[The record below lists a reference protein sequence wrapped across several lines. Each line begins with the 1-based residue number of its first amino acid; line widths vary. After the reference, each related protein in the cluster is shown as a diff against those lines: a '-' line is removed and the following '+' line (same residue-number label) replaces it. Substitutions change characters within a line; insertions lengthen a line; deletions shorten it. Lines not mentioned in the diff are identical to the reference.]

1 MCFNCFKLGNSEKNC
16 KINIKCYHC
25 KENNNTAL
33 CYQRQNR
40 NSYNDGVQRNPT
52 QLRQRNNKGSKTNKQ
67 NQIQHEDGESQESVH
82 ESNVEEKSLCLVEG
96 NTSLILQT
104 ANAIATDNY
113 ENRISTVKNFIGPWI
128 QPKIYLLR
136 AGERIKSKTC
146 QRSASRY

>member
-52 QLRQRNNKGSKTNKQ
+52 QLPQRNNEGSKTNKQ

-113 ENRISTVKNFIGPWI
+113 GK
-128 QPKIYLLR
+128 
-136 AGERIKSKTC
+136 
-146 QRSASRY
+146 